1 MRGNLILS
9 GWIAR
14 MAMKVAACYAVEEE
28 SNMAIQVIYICSIS
42 INAYP
47 ILTGMNRLEYV

>member
-1 MRGNLILS
+1 
-9 GWIAR
+9 